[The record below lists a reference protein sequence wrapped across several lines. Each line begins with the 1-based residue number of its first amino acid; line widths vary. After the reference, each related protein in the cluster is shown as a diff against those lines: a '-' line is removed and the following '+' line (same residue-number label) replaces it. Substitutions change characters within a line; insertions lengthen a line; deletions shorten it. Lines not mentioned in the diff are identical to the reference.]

1 MRIWGD
7 EQSVYMVGRFVDSRV
22 SAVDVLDACD
32 MSLHAVLFSIHVG
45 GGAEV
50 RFVEGFLDGVAADFA
65 LPPVLPWG
73 ARSCSLMM
81 KEVIYE

>member
-1 MRIWGD
+1 
-7 EQSVYMVGRFVDSRV
+7 MVGRFVDSHV

-32 MSLHAVLFSIHVG
+32 MPLHAVLFSVHVG

-65 LPPVLPWG
+65 LPPVLPWR
-73 ARSCSLMM
+73 ARSCAVM